1 MEIWGIGCFDNDSAT
16 KWAFQL
22 VECSNLSVIT
32 RTLDLAKNTASLDSE
47 NACKVLAAIETV
59 AKLKGEMGDKTL
71 YSTTVDEWVKS
82 NPMRIDQAII
92 HQALEAIEVIT
103 DPDSDLLALWE
114 KKDDFVNWMK
124 ELELLRDRLM
134 A

>member
-1 MEIWGIGCFDNDSAT
+1 
-16 KWAFQL
+16 
-22 VECSNLSVIT
+22 
-32 RTLDLAKNTASLDSE
+32 
-47 NACKVLAAIETV
+47 
-59 AKLKGEMGDKTL
+59 
-71 YSTTVDEWVKS
+71 
-82 NPMRIDQAII
+82 MRIDQAII
-92 HQALEAIEVIT
+92 HQASEAIEVIT